1 MKRDVLG
8 PGANDPGVVGAQHFE
23 RRQPLIVPRRRAPLL
38 PEIEILVDPQAGAL
52 REERRVNSC

>member
-23 RRQPLIVPRRRAPLL
+23 RRQPLIVPRRRAALL
-38 PEIEILVDPQAGAL
+38 PEIEILVYPQAGAL
-52 REERRVNSC
+52 REGAE